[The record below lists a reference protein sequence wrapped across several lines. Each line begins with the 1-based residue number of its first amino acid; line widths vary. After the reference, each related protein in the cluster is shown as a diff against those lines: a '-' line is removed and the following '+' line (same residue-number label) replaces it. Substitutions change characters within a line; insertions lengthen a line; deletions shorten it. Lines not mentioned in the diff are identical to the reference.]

1 MVFLSATHSLDAD
14 VTSKYNITVTCTD
27 AGSKSSTGDVTI
39 NVQNNT
45 PPDIQSLPFSGTVS
59 DTETAR
65 RLLHT
70 LVIVETDAYTCTKT
84 GTGPF
89 SLLEDSGGK

>member
-1 MVFLSATHSLDAD
+1 MSATHSLDAD
-14 VTSKYNITVTCTD
+14 VTPTYTVTVTCTD
-27 AGSKSSTGDVTI
+27 AGSKSSTGNVTI

-45 PPDIQSLPFSGTVS
+45 PPDIQSLHFSGTVS
-59 DTETAR
+59 DTETAQ

-70 LVIVETDAYTCTKT
+70 LVIVETDAYTCTKA
-84 GTGPF
+84 GAGPF

>member
-14 VTSKYNITVTCTD
+14 VTSTYTVTVTCTD

-59 DTETAR
+59 DTETAQ

-84 GTGPF
+84 WSGPF
-89 SLLEDSGGK
+89 SLLKDSGGK